1 MASTSLLDG
10 FLTTLWLSAVVVV
23 VTMGIAFSTGR
34 VLGRYRDI
42 DIFWPLGFVA
52 VAVTG
57 FFVSGATSGTDQ
69 LQRWLLLTLTS
80 LWGLRLSAYLAWR
93 SRGHG
98 EDPRY
103 EAILRR
109 AKGSEVRYALV
120 VIYGL
125 QAILMWFVSLTVS
138 AGMFA
143 HAPLTSLEILG
154 TLVWALGFFFESV
167 GDYQLHRFSKNPM
180 NKAKLLDTGL
190 WAWTRHPNYF
200 GDAAVWWGL
209 FLIAA
214 AGGWGALAVLSPLVM
229 TRLLTS
235 ISGKALTEKRM
246 KVTRPGF
253 EAYVA
258 RTSGFFPL
266 PPRRP

>member
-10 FLTTLWLSAVVVV
+10 FLTTLWLSGVVVV
-23 VTMGIAFSTGR
+23 ATMSIAFVTGR
-34 VLGRYRDI
+34 ALARYRDI
-42 DIFWPLGFVA
+42 DIFWPLGFVG
-52 VAVTG
+52 VALAG
-57 FFVSGATSGTDQ
+57 FFVSGATHGTNQ
-69 LQRWLLLTLTS
+69 VQRWLLLTLTS

-103 EAILRR
+103 EAIMKR
-109 AKGSEVRYALV
+109 AKGSEVLYAAA

-125 QAILMWFVSLTVS
+125 QAVLMWFVSLALS

-143 HAPLTSLEILG
+143 PSPLVVLEIIG
-154 TLVWALGFFFESV
+154 TLVWGVGFFFESI
-167 GDYQLHRFSKNPM
+167 GDLQLYRFSTKTANSG
-180 NKAKLLDTGL
+180 KLLDTGL

-200 GDAAVWWGL
+200 GDATVWWGL

-214 AGGWGALAVLSPLVM
+214 AGGWGALSVLSPLVM
-229 TRLLTS
+229 TGLLTS

-246 KVTRPGF
+246 NVTRPGF